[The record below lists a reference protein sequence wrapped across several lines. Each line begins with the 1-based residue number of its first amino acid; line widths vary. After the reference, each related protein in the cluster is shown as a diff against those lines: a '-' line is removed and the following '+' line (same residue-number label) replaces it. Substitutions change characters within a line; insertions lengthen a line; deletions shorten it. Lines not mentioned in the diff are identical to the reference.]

1 MFFNCFSEK
10 LLHCFDPSLKF
21 SLLKSEG
28 IMAKIK
34 EKKPEQEVHFR
45 FPLTRTNFSIIFLGM
60 VVLVTGYIL
69 MYIPDNPDA
78 FMTRTLAPILLV
90 FGYLIIIPIGLFYRE
105 KKVEKQ

>member
-1 MFFNCFSEK
+1 
-10 LLHCFDPSLKF
+10 
-21 SLLKSEG
+21 
-28 IMAKIK
+28 MAKIK

-90 FGYLIIIPIGLFYRE
+90 FAYLIIIPIGLFYRE